1 MKPQDKILTYEQA
14 RELKWFCNNVVGT
27 RKEFYE
33 ALELVNKYKDKIDR
47 LGAQADE
54 ILKWCEKNNIKMMGE
69 E

>member
-14 RELKWFCNNVVGT
+14 RELKWFCKNVTGT

-33 ALELVNKYKDKIDR
+33 ALEVVNKYKEKIDR
-47 LGAQADE
+47 LGSQADE
-54 ILKWCEKNNIKMMGE
+54 ILQWCEKNNIKMLGE